1 MAIFSIF
8 NRNSPED
15 EMKRAKATFDK
26 VAELKSDSRDA
37 RSARMRLGLLCRA
50 HLDKT
55 FVAGAE
61 QTAAWQE
68 LAMMAIAQGNP
79 TPEPPAASCYQKI
92 KSGENEVFVYLP
104 EEYANEAFALGSK
117 YQRTE
122 LSPQQA
128 IDAMQALANQISYYE
143 LKLEEPFQVLRFL
156 RDELEEQAQGDEGPV
171 DHAQHP
177 PAA

>member
-1 MAIFSIF
+1 
-8 NRNSPED
+8 
-15 EMKRAKATFDK
+15 MKRAKAAFEK
-26 VAELKSDSRDA
+26 VAELKAESRDA
-37 RSARMRLGLLCRA
+37 RSARMRMGLLCRA

-68 LAMMAIAQGNP
+68 LAMMAIAQGKP
-79 TPEPPAASCYQKI
+79 SPEPPAASCYQKI

-104 EEYANEAFALGSK
+104 EEYATEAFTLGSK

-143 LKLEEPFQVLRFL
+143 LKLEEPFQALRFL
-156 RDELEEQAQGDEGPV
+156 RDELEEASQDEGEPG
-171 DHAQHP
+171 DSPAP
-177 PAA
+177 PSTD